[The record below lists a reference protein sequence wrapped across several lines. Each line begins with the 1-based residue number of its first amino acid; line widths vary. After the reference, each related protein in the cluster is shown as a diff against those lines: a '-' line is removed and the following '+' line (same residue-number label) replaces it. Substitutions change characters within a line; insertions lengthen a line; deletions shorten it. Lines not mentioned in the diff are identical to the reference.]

1 MYYDLKETGKRIKS
15 LRKQK
20 NMTQDQ
26 LADKLNI
33 SVSNLGKIETGYSGA
48 SIDLLIEMAMFFDIS
63 LDYMFLGRDMQTDK
77 LKKQIRMMLGR
88 RIEIDQQL

>member
-63 LDYMFLGRDMQTDK
+63 LDYMFLARDMRTDK